1 MRMSEEHSRGRL
13 VFIGLGL
20 GDDGGISARGIA
32 EIESSDVV
40 FAEHYT
46 STLEEGSLARLERRT
61 GRSITLLDRTAV
73 EDGKA
78 ILEACSR
85 GRVAFLVAGDPM
97 TATTHVD
104 LRLRVARNGV
114 RTEIIHGASALT
126 AVPGILGLQHYKFG
140 RTTTIPFPAEG
151 YDPTSPYEV
160 IEGNLSRGLHTLV
173 LLDIDADNSRYMTA
187 NEGLHALMDMERR
200 VAKNMITPGTL
211 VCIVARAGSPDCV
224 VRAGSISELVS
235 ESFGP
240 PLHSLVVPGKLHFME
255 QEALETFA
263 GMGRNG

>member
-1 MRMSEEHSRGRL
+1 MMSEEQNRGKL

-20 GDDGGISARGIA
+20 GDDGGISARGVA

-46 STLEEGSLARLERRT
+46 SILAQGSLARLEQRT

-73 EDGKA
+73 EDGKT
-78 ILEACSR
+78 ILEACTGR
-85 GRVAFLVAGDPM
+85 RVAFLVAGDPM

-104 LRLRVARNGV
+104 LRLRVAKNGL
-114 RTEIIHGASALT
+114 RTEIIHGTSALT

-140 RTTTIPFPAEG
+140 RTTTLPFPAEG
-151 YDPTSPYEV
+151 YAPTSPYEV
-160 IEGNLSRGLHTLV
+160 IAENLSRGLHTLV

-200 VAKNMITPGTL
+200 VAKGVIAPGML
-211 VCIVARAGSPDCV
+211 VCVVARAGSPDCV
-224 VRAGSISELVS
+224 ARAGSVSKLVS

-263 GMGRNG
+263 GMGRNE